1 MLTGTAIRSATPRER
16 PWSISS
22 GCCAASIRLIC
33 VSQTSAAFG
42 VLKLLPMLWNA
53 QTPVV
58 SLPRQPWTAEIGPRL
73 GRYFLLK
80 LIGVPLFTGLF
91 LIGYFHV
98 LRHPAY
104 GVTVMPLTALD
115 LMIPFQPQ
123 IMLLYVSLWVYVGV
137 APGLQLTLAEIAV
150 YTLWFSAL
158 CITGL
163 VCFYFWPTQVP
174 ALTLDVTNFPG
185 VALLHRVDAAGNA
198 CPSLH
203 VAAAIF
209 TAIWI
214 EDLLR
219 WARAPVYLRLLNAAW
234 FAAIA
239 YSTLA
244 LKQHVVLDVVAG
256 GLFGAAFALL
266 SLRWRPHGGQNSSAI

>member
-1 MLTGTAIRSATPRER
+1 M
-16 PWSISS
+16 
-22 GCCAASIRLIC
+22 
-33 VSQTSAAFG
+33 
-42 VLKLLPMLWNA
+42 LKLLPVLWNA
-53 QTPVV
+53 QTPVAT
-58 SLPRQPWTAEIGPRL
+58 LPRQPWTAEIRPRL
-73 GRYFLLK
+73 RRYFPLK
-80 LIGVPLFTGLF
+80 LIGIPLFTGLF

-104 GVTVMPLTALD
+104 AVTVMPLTALD

-123 IMLLYVSLWVYVGV
+123 VMLVYVSLWVYVGV
-137 APGLQLTLAEIAV
+137 APGLQLTLAELAV
-150 YTLWFSAL
+150 YTLWFGAL

-174 ALTLDVTNFPG
+174 PLTPDTANFPG

-209 TAIWI
+209 TAIRV
-214 EDLLR
+214 EDVLR
-219 WARAPVYLRLLNAAW
+219 WARSPVVLRLLNVAW

-256 GLFGAAFALL
+256 ALFGAAFALP
-266 SLRWRPHGGQNSSAI
+266 SLRWRPHGGHNSSAA